1 MRFLFLYLTNPALWL
16 IYHMIK
22 ELLIKKSSLVFI
34 VGAKH
39 NPVQFNNDSS
49 KARWIKFD
57 T

>member
-1 MRFLFLYLTNPALWL
+1 MRFLFLYLINPALWL
-16 IYHMIK
+16 IYYMIK